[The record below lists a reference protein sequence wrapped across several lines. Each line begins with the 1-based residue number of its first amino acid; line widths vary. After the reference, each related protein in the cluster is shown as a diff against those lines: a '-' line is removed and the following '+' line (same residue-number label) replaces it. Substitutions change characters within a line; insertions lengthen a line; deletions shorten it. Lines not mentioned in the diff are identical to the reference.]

1 LGRLEGR
8 GIEKGRK
15 VEFRGTTERGTAE
28 LLQRRHV
35 QSAHGAR
42 PDDCRYLRAAEAG
55 HVQAEWKMAHL
66 HRTGATTAP
75 EVLENR
81 TWVAVLDRPP

>member
-1 LGRLEGR
+1 MGRLEGR

-15 VEFRGTTERGTAE
+15 VDFRGITERGTAE

-35 QSAHGAR
+35 QSTHGPVRTIAGTCAR
-42 PDDCRYLRAAEAG
+42 PRPGTFRRSGRWPIC
-55 HVQAEWKMAHL
+55 
-66 HRTGATTAP
+66 TGPVPTTAP